1 MSYDQT
7 VRRTPGWIRVGIKR
21 WELSGQESKHAQD
34 LLFCFYE
41 HYFPLLRYYRSA
53 PIGVWEIK
61 LEIMTMTDRL
71 TDRPGHRKVS
81 LPITISKRSMEVS
94 LEIIT
99 NRPTNR
105 PSDRQRT
112 DPVPV
117 SLPTTIYPFQHSF
130 STYCSIIFTV
140 ETKSKKK
147 RG

>member
-1 MSYDQT
+1 MD
-7 VRRTPGWIRVGIKR
+7 
-21 WELSGQESKHAQD
+21 ESLVVKKVST
-34 LLFCFYE
+34 LNTFYFVFTNII
-41 HYFPLLRYYRSA
+41 FPYLDNRSA
-53 PIGVWEIK
+53 PIGEWEI
-61 LEIMTMTDRL
+61 EIMTMTDRL